1 MVRPEGLFGLDTLDV
16 TRRQEAELEEAES
29 QMLRVSLGWMRK
41 DRMKNEAKLRW
52 FGHVDLRDQDDL
64 ND

>member
-1 MVRPEGLFGLDTLDV
+1 MDTLDV

-41 DRMKNEAKLRW
+41 DRMKKEAKLRW
-52 FGHVDLRDQDDL
+52 FGHVDLQDQDDL